1 MDSRPAAELDLA
13 PLLKAVRGV
22 GHPLEAGLSESFR
35 DPARFTRA
43 LLAHVAAHAQVA
55 PKSLPGQGV
64 DLYHDLVTR
73 HLRQEREAL
82 VYHAAGAGW
91 RRVSFD
97 ELHARVT
104 QLCGTWE
111 QQGAQAGQAL
121 ALVLPVGA
129 EYAVTLLAALRLG
142 LVVAPLPPRGQAYV
156 RRRLAALAP
165 DHVVSLPRYLPM
177 LGEWSAKQLP
187 AAPDEDARPIASLRS
202 FTYPPEA
209 PAARLFSPLGD
220 DPTSPLERSADALFL
235 GLLRDAVVTL
245 GLGPLDRFALPGFD
259 PVQFQPWA
267 LMTSLF
273 AGACWVE
280 AEEADVADPERLG
293 GLAPRVLGVTPALRE
308 QLLARAEPPALRLWL
323 RNPAAPFDWTR
334 WGRFAQRLSEGRP
347 CRGMNLLANAAF
359 GGAFLASA
367 QLADPGLQLLP
378 VCAEPWQL
386 SDLTGSGEPS
396 LLPSGL
402 YAALREGSGPAD
414 AGQFLLAR
422 SGLGFTFAGS
432 LALLA
437 DGQRFPEDEVVALAC
452 EHPSVLGAQVAVTPL
467 GGEVLNRAHATLV
480 LFCDPLLPDDAAG
493 ALGRELEERLSLELG
508 PRALPDLL
516 RFYPFVP
523 RAVEGAVD
531 RDWCRWQYAGGTLD
545 KKRRE
550 PLFRAAARLRRLVHL
565 ARPGGPAN

>member
-1 MDSRPAAELDLA
+1 MDTRAATEFDLA

-22 GHPLEAGLSESFR
+22 GHPLEAGLAESFD
-35 DPARFTRA
+35 DPSRFTRA

-64 DLYHDLVTR
+64 DLYHDLVSR
-73 HLRQEREAL
+73 HLRLEREAL
-82 VYHAAGAGW
+82 VYYAAGVGW

-97 ELHARVT
+97 ELHSRVT
-104 QLCGTWE
+104 LLCGTWE
-111 QQGAQAGQAL
+111 QQGVEAGQAL

-129 EYAVTLLAALRLG
+129 EYAVALLAALRLG
-142 LVVAPLPPRGQAYV
+142 LLVSPLPPRGPAFV

-165 DHVVSLPRYLPM
+165 DHVVTLPRYLPM
-177 LGEWSAKQLP
+177 LGEWSAKQLT
-187 AAPDEDARPIASLRS
+187 AAPDPAARPISSLRS
-202 FTYPPEA
+202 FTYPPGA
-209 PAARLFSPLGD
+209 PAARLFSPLGED
-220 DPTSPLERSADALFL
+220 STVPLERSADTLFL

-245 GLGPLDRFALPGFD
+245 GLGPEDRFALPGFD

-280 AEEADVADPERLG
+280 AAEADLADPERLG
-293 GLAPRVLGVTPALRE
+293 GLSLRVLGVTPALRE
-308 QLLARAEPPALRLWL
+308 RLLARTEPQPLRLWL
-323 RNPAAPFDWTR
+323 RNPAAPFDWER
-334 WGRFAQRLSEGRP
+334 WGRFAQKMSEGRP

-386 SDLTGSGEPS
+386 ADLTGSGEPS
-396 LLPSGL
+396 LSNSGL
-402 YAALREGSGPAD
+402 YAALREGAGPAD
-414 AGQFLLAR
+414 FGQLLLAR
-422 SGLGFTFAGS
+422 SGLGFTYAGS
-432 LALLA
+432 LTLLA
-437 DGQRFPEDEVVALAC
+437 DGQRFPEEEVVALVS
-452 EHPSVLGAQVAVTPL
+452 EHPAVLGAQVAVTPL
-467 GGEVLNRAHATLV
+467 GGDAINRAHVTLV
-480 LFCDPLLPDDAAG
+480 LFCDPLQPDAAVG
-493 ALGRELEERLSLELG
+493 ELGRELEERLALELG

-523 RAVEGAVD
+523 RQVEGAVD

-565 ARPGGPAN
+565 ARSEGPAT